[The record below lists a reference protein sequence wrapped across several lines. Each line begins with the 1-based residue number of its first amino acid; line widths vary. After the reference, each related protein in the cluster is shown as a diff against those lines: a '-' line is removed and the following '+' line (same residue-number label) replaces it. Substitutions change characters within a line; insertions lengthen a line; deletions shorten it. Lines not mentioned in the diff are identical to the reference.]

1 MVRKMRRED
10 VSDVSRIV
18 LDSFLHSVSDH
29 LSEQG
34 IATFRTIASEQAL
47 LERMSKENTM
57 LVYESAGAIHGYAEV
72 KEGRHIALLFVH
84 PARQRSG
91 VGAQLVSEAL
101 KHCTSGMVTVN
112 ASLNSVGAY
121 LRYGFE
127 MAGPEGESQGLRFR
141 PMMKKNQ

>member
-1 MVRKMRRED
+1 MIRTMYRED

-18 LDSFLHSVSDH
+18 LDSFLHSVSSH

-34 IATFRTIASEQAL
+34 IATFRTIASEKAF
-47 LERMSKENTM
+47 LERMSDENTM
-57 LVYESAGAIHGYAEV
+57 LVYESAGAIHGYVEV
-72 KEGRHIALLFVH
+72 KEGRHLVLLFVD
-84 PARQRSG
+84 PAKQRKG
-91 VGAQLVSEAL
+91 VGAQLVAEAL
-101 KHCTSGMVTVN
+101 KYSGGVVTVN

-127 MAGPEGESQGLRFR
+127 IAGPEAELQGLRFR